1 MTDAD
6 AAAWETLRERA
17 ETYGS
22 CLLGHDF
29 ARIIGASNP
38 SAHIGFI
45 YDRDDLVA
53 VLPYTRS
60 AFGLA
65 RPIGA
70 PFSDYSG
77 PLVLAGHAPPMR
89 EILKLLSLAAFRSD
103 TVMDPHDHF
112 HLPPTSLADTHIIR
126 LGTLTPE
133 QYLEAQRSAY
143 PKRFKNFRR
152 LERRM
157 EEQLPDLKFIFGKPT
172 PQAIDA
178 ILTFKS
184 EQFIRSGLVDITT
197 AKSSRAILQS
207 VIDSPNAF
215 MVGLWDGED
224 LISAHFGIKIGT
236 CFHPWIAAYKAE
248 LSALSPGHVLF
259 KRIILAMPEM
269 GITEYDMSGGHDS
282 YKKYYS
288 NATRTIGSLR
298 VSSPTLRGLPY
309 KFQNFLWKLVGAHLD
324 GSKTQRLRRRMEH
337 AAICHQ
343 NPIARAKDLAY
354 ALKNRPVSEP
364 RPENIPV

>member
-6 AAAWETLRERA
+6 AGAWETLRDRA
-17 ETYGS
+17 QTYGS
-22 CLLGHDF
+22 CLLGPDF
-29 ARIIGASNP
+29 ARITAASTP
-38 SAHIGFI
+38 SARIGFI
-45 YDRDDLVA
+45 YDQDDLVA
-53 VLPYTRS
+53 VLPYTRT

-77 PLVLAGHAPPMR
+77 PLVMAGRAPSMAN
-89 EILKLLSLAAFRSD
+89 ILKLLGLAAFRSD
-103 TVMDPHDHF
+103 TVMDQYNHF
-112 HLPPTSLADTHIIR
+112 SLPLASCSDTHIIR
-126 LGTLTPE
+126 LGTASPE
-133 QYLEAQRSAY
+133 QYLEAQRAAY

-157 EEQLPDLKFIFGKPT
+157 EEQVPDLQFIFGKPH
-172 PQAIDA
+172 PQAIA
-178 ILTFKS
+178 SVLAFKS
-184 EQFIRSGLVDITT
+184 DQFIRSGLIDVTT
-197 AKSSRAILQS
+197 AKASSAILQS

-215 MVGLWDGED
+215 MVGLWNGDE
-224 LISAHFGIKIGT
+224 LVSAHFGIKIGT
-236 CFHPWIAAYKAE
+236 CFHPWVAAYKAE

-259 KRIILAMPEM
+259 NRIILAMPEM
-269 GITEYDMSGGHDS
+269 GVTEYDLSGGHDS

-298 VSSPTLRGLPY
+298 VSAPTLRGLPY

-343 NPIARAKDLAY
+343 NHIARAQDLAY
-354 ALKNRPVSEP
+354 ALKNRPISDP
-364 RPENIPV
+364 RPENLPI

>member
-22 CLLGHDF
+22 CLLGPDF
-29 ARIIGASNP
+29 ARIAAASNS
-38 SAHIGFI
+38 SARIGFI
-45 YDRDDLVA
+45 YDHDELVGI
-53 VLPYTRS
+53 LPYTRS

-77 PLVLAGHAPPMR
+77 PLVLTKRAPPMG
-89 EILKLLSLAAFRSD
+89 ETLKLLGLAAFRSD

-112 HLPPTSLADTHIIR
+112 GLPPASLADTHIIR
-126 LGTLTPE
+126 LGTQTPE

-157 EEQLPDLKFIFGKPT
+157 EEQFPDLKFVYGKPT
-172 PQAIDA
+172 LEAFEAIR
-178 ILTFKS
+178 TFKS
-184 EQFIRSGLVDITT
+184 EQFIRNGLVDITT
-197 AKSSRAILQS
+197 AKSSSAVLQS

-215 MVGLWDGED
+215 MVGLWNGEV

-236 CFHPWIAAYKAE
+236 CFHPWIAAYRAE

-269 GITEYDMSGGHDS
+269 GITEYDLSGGHDS

-288 NATRTIGSLR
+288 NASRTIGSLR
-298 VSSPTLRGLPY
+298 VSAPTLRGLPY
-309 KFQNFLWKLVGAHLD
+309 KLQNLLWKLVGAHLD

-343 NPIARAKDLAY
+343 SPIARAKDLVF
-354 ALKNRPVSEP
+354 ALKNRPVRET